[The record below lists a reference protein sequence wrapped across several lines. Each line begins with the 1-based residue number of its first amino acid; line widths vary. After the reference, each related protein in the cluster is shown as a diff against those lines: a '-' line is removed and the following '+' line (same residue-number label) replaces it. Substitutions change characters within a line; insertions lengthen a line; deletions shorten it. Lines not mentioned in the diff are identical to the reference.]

1 MEEILQDLIPLS
13 EGELISKPYNKND
26 NPKTKWKILE
36 RKLNKQKILRNYENI
51 AMCLY
56 WIGKETADKKF
67 TKLAGAYVSKMS
79 RKVYVLVKGNKKCL
93 KYCGRIKIKTWEKL
107 RTADIGELRREMLKV
122 LDGARTNV
130 GEDVNPYLNPNIPQ
144 QETTV
149 DQMTG
154 PTGGNQ
160 MGMTGNWSEPFE
172 LEEAL
177 RLVEEYQEEE
187 DSWPMWDELIGRPEN
202 TSENL
207 GQDRISS
214 D

>member
-13 EGELISKPYNKND
+13 VGELISKPYNKND

-36 RKLNKQKILRNYENI
+36 RKLNRQKILRNYENV

-56 WIGKETADKKF
+56 WIGKETSDKKF
-67 TKLAGAYVSKMS
+67 AKLTSSHIVTIS
-79 RKVYVLVKGNKKCL
+79 RKVYMFAKGNKGYLRYFRRVKMKRWERL
-93 KYCGRIKIKTWEKL
+93 RIANIGML
-107 RTADIGELRREMLKV
+107 REGVTRV

-130 GEDVNPYLNPNIPQ
+130 GEDVNPYLNPNNPQ
-144 QETTV
+144 QETAA
-149 DQMTG
+149 DQLTG
-154 PTGGNQ
+154 PNEGNQ
-160 MGMTGNWSEPFE
+160 IGMTGNWSEPFE

-177 RLVEEYQEEE
+177 RLVEDYQEEE
-187 DSWPMWDELIGRPEN
+187 DSWPMWDDLIGRPKN